1 MPIGQ
6 VRCINLSAFSKTFLM
21 SKLQLCC
28 NNYMASKTELFGFLN
43 GKKRSEIVFNFCLLW
58 FWLQFCNSALFHG
71 SHVLIVFGFA
81 ARSQPTIIQTAM
93 GSRIGELC
101 RFYTMSENVPI
112 WFEGREKTS
121 STCCVFQSAFV
132 NSHLKT
138 AFTPG
143 CVVKQASFNQN
154 VSAKD
159 FSAASSNTV
168 GKVSVV
174 AVVKSSS
181 LWICSFAAQHK
192 LNLVLLLCVLW
203 RNGSVPP

>member
-1 MPIGQ
+1 
-6 VRCINLSAFSKTFLM
+6 M

-28 NNYMASKTELFGFLN
+28 NNYMASKTELFGFLK

-58 FWLQFCNSALFHG
+58 FWLQFYNSVLFPS

-93 GSRIGELC
+93 GSRIGQLC
-101 RFYTMSENVPI
+101 RFYAMSENVPI
-112 WFEGREKTS
+112 WFEGRGKTS
-121 STCCVFQSAFV
+121 STCCVFQSASV

-143 CVVKQASFNQN
+143 CVVKQESFNQN

-174 AVVKSSS
+174 KGSS

-192 LNLVLLLCVLW
+192 LNLELLWCVLW
-203 RNGSVPP
+203 RNGSAPP